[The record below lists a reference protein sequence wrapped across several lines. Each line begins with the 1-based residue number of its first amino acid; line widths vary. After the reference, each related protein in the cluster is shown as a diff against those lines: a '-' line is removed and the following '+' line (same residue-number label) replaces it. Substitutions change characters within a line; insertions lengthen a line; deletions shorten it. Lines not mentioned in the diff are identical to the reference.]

1 MSKLPCKYYLLENR
15 AILISSEDS
24 FFTSKK
30 ITACLTSPS
39 TRNLM

>member
-24 FFTSKK
+24 FFILK
-30 ITACLTSPS
+30 L
-39 TRNLM
+39 N

>member
-1 MSKLPCKYYLLENR
+1 MSKFQYKYYLLENR

-30 ITACLTSPS
+30 
-39 TRNLM
+39 